1 MRSLWNIFTGKQR
14 PGEWPLDILC
24 CVIACSYGQ
33 DSFGLRSVPQP
44 EAKNGASSR
53 ARVLQRDVA
62 SGCGVLRRRGCVV
75 RSGRVYCRG
84 QSNSAPDC

>member
-44 EAKNGASSR
+44 EAKMALPAELECSKET
-53 ARVLQRDVA
+53 
-62 SGCGVLRRRGCVV
+62 
-75 RSGRVYCRG
+75 
-84 QSNSAPDC
+84 